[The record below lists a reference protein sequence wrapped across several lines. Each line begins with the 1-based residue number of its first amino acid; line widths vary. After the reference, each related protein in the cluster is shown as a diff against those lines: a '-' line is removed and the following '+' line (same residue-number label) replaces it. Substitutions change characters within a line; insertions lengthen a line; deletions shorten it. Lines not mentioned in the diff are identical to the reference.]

1 MSDNAPRERTDGCRR
16 KGSVII
22 QRRQNPGEPSGEHRL
37 AGARRTG
44 HQQMVPTSRRYKDRG
59 NRLVLA
65 DDVGKVQRLLGRVAV
80 SRRVDGIGLGNSC
93 VDPVA

>member
-1 MSDNAPRERTDGCRR
+1 
-16 KGSVII
+16 
-22 QRRQNPGEPSGEHRL
+22 
-37 AGARRTG
+37 
-44 HQQMVPTSRRYKDRG
+44 MVPTSRRYKDRG

-80 SRRVDGIGLGNSC
+80 SRRVDGIGRGNSC